1 MRSGDG
7 SARVITTP
15 TDGATRVLLSR
26 VEAVAGLWL
35 VLLPLLRP
43 LVWSGQPTDVPNLF
57 YLVLLAAAITTGL
70 LLRGLEAPPALVGFA
85 APSAWWSR
93 PALWGGVFLLFAAV
107 GSLNSPLPASA
118 WMLTV
123 GWVLHVAAPWA
134 LWPAIRRRPD
144 LVLAGLFAGLGGEL
158 LLLIGQVCWERPR
171 LAAQLAGDPA
181 LTVERRVAEQYQ
193 ARIGSWRLEGTFL
206 LANTLASYLVLVV
219 PLLLACAWRA
229 AVGCLAYSWIVG
241 AFALAALV
249 GMASTGSKA
258 GILALVIAGVVGA
271 LIGLRS
277 WRWRGAIVAV
287 VVLGLLLTL
296 MVPALRRA
304 LVDSAGVRLDYWR
317 AGMVL
322 VQERPLSG
330 HGLEGFAVQYPR
342 VKPPAGE
349 ETILAHQE
357 TLQAAVD
364 LGIPAMLV
372 LLGWWAAILWSL
384 RPSSA
389 APPVIAA
396 RPLGRT
402 VSVGVPALLAFAI
415 VAAGV
420 LQANFSAYP
429 GALPLLWAGLF
440 IVALSVA
447 LRYASRL
454 PLPSP
459 LACWCAVLAVLLH
472 VQADFSLHSMQVVG
486 VLAWVVALGQ
496 ALRQEPAASSLSREP
511 ALAGPRRQAVFA
523 AGGLLVLALVTGGII
538 AGSSRGE
545 VLDRARMCETI
556 LARLRLA
563 ESGRLNDEQRGQVL
577 DAFER
582 AYARVVVEDRAA
594 ALTSDPR
601 EALALATI
609 RRALDASRRF
619 PADHDLVFVAVAIGE
634 HFQALLPQRAEALTP
649 QLEMLLAD
657 WPQDLLV
664 IKALSEHYLRL
675 ARRASGDRRHV
686 LARQAQAL
694 AQRAVEHYPTH
705 LPLRQ
710 SVILAAELTG
720 DQASVNAQLAE
731 IARLT
736 PLVHRDNRLP

>member
-1 MRSGDG
+1 M
-7 SARVITTP
+7 TTTS
-15 TDGATRVLLSR
+15 TDGATRVLRTR

-57 YLVLLAAAITTGL
+57 YLVLLTAAITTGL
-70 LLRGLEAPPALVGFA
+70 LLRGLAATPVPVGLA
-85 APSAWWSR
+85 APSPWWSR
-93 PALWGGVFLLFAAV
+93 PVLWGGVFLLFAAL

-118 WMLTV
+118 WTLTV
-123 GWVLHVAAPWA
+123 GWVLHLAAPWA
-134 LWPAIRRRPD
+134 LWPAIRRRPE
-144 LVLAGLFAGLGGEL
+144 LVLAGLFAGLAGEL
-158 LLLIGQVCWERPR
+158 LLLIGQVVWERPR

-219 PLLLACAWRA
+219 PLLLACTWRA
-229 AVGCLAYSWIVG
+229 VVGCLAYRWIVV

-249 GMASTGSKA
+249 GTALTGSKA

-271 LIGLRS
+271 LLGLRS
-277 WRWRGAIVAV
+277 WRWRGAIVALV
-287 VVLGLLLTL
+287 VIGLLLTL
-296 MVPALRRA
+296 MVPTLRRA
-304 LVDSAGVRLDYWR
+304 LADSAGVRLDYWR
-317 AGMVL
+317 AGVAL
-322 VQERPLSG
+322 VEERPLTG
-330 HGLEGFAVQYPR
+330 HGLEGFAVHYPR

-349 ETILAHQE
+349 ETILVHQE

-384 RPSSA
+384 RPSA
-389 APPVIAA
+389 APPTMITA

-415 VAAGV
+415 LAAGA

-440 IVALSVA
+440 IIVLSVA
-447 LRYASRL
+447 MRYASRL

-496 ALRQEPAASSLSREP
+496 ALRQEPASSSSPNEAALESV
-511 ALAGPRRQAVFA
+511 LAGPRRQAVFA
-523 AGGLLVLALVTGGII
+523 ASGLLILALVAGGII
-538 AGSSRGE
+538 AGSTRGE
-545 VLDRARMCETI
+545 VLDRARLCETI
-556 LARLRLA
+556 LSRLRLA
-563 ESGRLNDEQRGQVL
+563 ESGRLSEEQRGQVF
-577 DAFER
+577 DAFEQ

-594 ALTSDPR
+594 ALTADPR

-634 HFQALLPQRAEALTP
+634 HFQALLPQRVEALTP
-649 QLEMLLAD
+649 HLEALLAD

-664 IKALSEHYLRL
+664 TKALSEHYLRL
-675 ARRASGDRRHV
+675 AKRESGERRHV

-694 AQRAVEHYPTH
+694 AERAVDLYPTH

-720 DQASVNAQLAE
+720 DQTTMQTQRAE
-731 IARLT
+731 IERLT